1 MVESAFAAKA
11 IAPKDTHCYNMKP
24 TVKNIFQNAR
34 NMGQKILSEYESKQ
48 LLACYGIP
56 VSAEILAPN
65 AGKAIEAAEAIGF
78 PLAMKACSA
87 QLLHKTESDAISL
100 NITSLP
106 EVQNTF
112 ERLMRIAPAP
122 DGVLVQAMVPG
133 KRELVV
139 GLNRDPQFGPCV
151 MLGLGGIFTE
161 VLADTA
167 FRAVPFDRV
176 EALDMVAELHG
187 SKLFGAFRGEPPVD
201 LEKVADILL
210 AVGEIAWSHPGIT
223 EIDINPL
230 IVNPDGLCVAVDALV
245 VLDGNI

>member
-1 MVESAFAAKA
+1 MKTPAKKIIQSALGK
-11 IAPKDTHCYNMKP
+11 
-24 TVKNIFQNAR
+24 
-34 NMGQKILSEYESKQ
+34 GQKTLSEHDSKQ
-48 LLACYGIP
+48 LLASYDIP
-56 VSAEILAPN
+56 VSAEILAPT
-65 AGKAIEAAEAIGF
+65 AGKALEAAEAIGF

-87 QLLHKTESDAISL
+87 QLLHKTESEAVVL

-112 ERLMRIAPAP
+112 EKLVRIEPAL
-122 DGVLVQAMVPG
+122 DGILVQAMVPG

-161 VLADTA
+161 VLEDTA

-176 EALDMVAELHG
+176 EALDMAAELRG
-187 SKLFGAFRGEPPVD
+187 SRLLGAFRGEPPVD

-210 AVGEIAWSHPGIT
+210 AVGEIALSHPEVA

-245 VLDGNI
+245 VLGSG

>member
-1 MVESAFAAKA
+1 LPLDRRYKGHAL
-11 IAPKDTHCYNMKP
+11 INMK
-24 TVKNIFQNAR
+24 TTAKKIIQSAL
-34 NMGQKILSEYESKQ
+34 GKDQKALSEHESKQ
-48 LLACYGIP
+48 LQASYDIP
-56 VSAEILAPN
+56 VSAEILAPT
-65 AGKAIEAAEAIGF
+65 AGRALEAAESIGF

-87 QLLHKTESDAISL
+87 QLLHKTESDAVAL
-100 NITSLP
+100 NITSLT

-112 ERLMRIAPAP
+112 ERLVSIAPAS

-161 VLADTA
+161 VIDDTA

-176 EALDMVAELHG
+176 EALDMAAELRG

-210 AVGEIAWSHPGIT
+210 AVGEIALSHPEIT

-230 IVNPDGLCVAVDALV
+230 IVDPDGLCVAVDALV
-245 VLDGNI
+245 VIDTG

>member
-1 MVESAFAAKA
+1 MKTPAKKIIQSALGK
-11 IAPKDTHCYNMKP
+11 
-24 TVKNIFQNAR
+24 
-34 NMGQKILSEYESKQ
+34 GQKTLSEHDSKQ
-48 LLACYGIP
+48 LLASYDIP
-56 VSAEILAPN
+56 VSAEILAPT
-65 AGKAIEAAEAIGF
+65 AGKALEAAEAIGF

-87 QLLHKTESDAISL
+87 QLLHKTESEAVAL

-112 ERLMRIAPAP
+112 EKLVRIEPAL
-122 DGVLVQAMVPG
+122 DGILVQAMVPG

-161 VLADTA
+161 VLEDTA

-176 EALDMVAELHG
+176 EALDMAAELRG
-187 SKLFGAFRGEPPVD
+187 SRLLGAFRGEPPVD

-210 AVGEIAWSHPGIT
+210 AVGEIALSHPEVA

-245 VLDGNI
+245 VLGSG

>member
-1 MVESAFAAKA
+1 MKTAAEKIIQSALDRRQKA
-11 IAPKDTHCYNMKP
+11 
-24 TVKNIFQNAR
+24 
-34 NMGQKILSEYESKQ
+34 LSEHESKQ
-48 LLACYGIP
+48 LLASYDIP
-56 VSAEILAPN
+56 VSAEILAST
-65 AGKAIEAAEAIGF
+65 AVKAIEAAEAIGF

-87 QLLHKTESDAISL
+87 QLLHKTESDAVAL

-106 EVQNTF
+106 EVQDTF
-112 ERLMRIAPAP
+112 GKLARIEPAP
-122 DGVLVQAMVPG
+122 DGILVQAMVPG

-139 GLNRDPQFGPCV
+139 GLNRDLQFGPCV

-161 VLADTA
+161 VLEDTA

-176 EALDMVAELHG
+176 EALDMAAELRG
-187 SKLFGAFRGEPPVD
+187 SKLLGAFRGEPPID

-210 AVGEIAWSHPGIT
+210 AVGDIALSHPEVS

-245 VLDGNI
+245 VLGSG

>member
-1 MVESAFAAKA
+1 MKTTAKKIIQSALGK
-11 IAPKDTHCYNMKP
+11 
-24 TVKNIFQNAR
+24 
-34 NMGQKILSEYESKQ
+34 GQKALSEHESKQ
-48 LLACYGIP
+48 LLACYDIP

-65 AGKAIEAAEAIGF
+65 APKALEAAEAIGF

-87 QLLHKTESDAISL
+87 QLLHKTESDAVAL

-112 ERLMRIAPAP
+112 ERLMRIEPAP

-176 EALDMVAELHG
+176 EALDMVAELR
-187 SKLFGAFRGEPPVD
+187 SLKLFGAFRGEPPVD

-210 AVGEIAWSHPGIT
+210 AVGKIALSHPEIT

-230 IVNPDGLCVAVDALV
+230 IVDPDGLCVAVDALV
-245 VLDGNI
+245 VLNAGAELETCQVIPLSVQSTPSI

>member
-1 MVESAFAAKA
+1 MKTPAKKIIKSALGK
-11 IAPKDTHCYNMKP
+11 
-24 TVKNIFQNAR
+24 
-34 NMGQKILSEYESKQ
+34 GQKTLSEHESKQ
-48 LLACYGIP
+48 LLASYDIP
-56 VSAEILAPN
+56 VSPEILAPT
-65 AGKAIEAAEAIGF
+65 AGKAQEAAEAIGF

-87 QLLHKTESDAISL
+87 QLLHKTESDAVAL

-112 ERLMRIAPAP
+112 EKLASIEPTP
-122 DGVLVQAMVPG
+122 DGILVQAMVTG

-161 VLADTA
+161 VLEDTA

-176 EALDMVAELHG
+176 EALDMAAELRG
-187 SKLFGAFRGEPPVD
+187 SKLLGAFRGEPPVD
-201 LEKVADILL
+201 LEIVADILL
-210 AVGEIAWSHPGIT
+210 AVGKIALSHPEIT

-230 IVNPDGLCVAVDALV
+230 IVDPDGRCVAVDALV
-245 VLDGNI
+245 VLGSG

>member
-1 MVESAFAAKA
+1 MKTPAKKIIQSALGK
-11 IAPKDTHCYNMKP
+11 
-24 TVKNIFQNAR
+24 
-34 NMGQKILSEYESKQ
+34 GQKALSEHESKQ
-48 LLACYGIP
+48 LLASYDIP
-56 VSAEILAPN
+56 VSPEILAPT
-65 AGKAIEAAEAIGF
+65 ADRAREAAESIGF

-87 QLLHKTESDAISL
+87 QLLHKTESDAVAL
-100 NITSLP
+100 NITSLT

-112 ERLMRIAPAP
+112 ERLASIAPAP

-161 VLADTA
+161 VLEDTA

-176 EALDMVAELHG
+176 EALDMAAELRG
-187 SKLFGAFRGEPPVD
+187 SKLFGAFRSEPPVD

-210 AVGEIAWSHPGIT
+210 AVGEIALSHPEVT
-223 EIDINPL
+223 EVDINPL

-245 VLDGNI
+245 VMSSGV

>member
-1 MVESAFAAKA
+1 MQTTAKKIIQSALDK
-11 IAPKDTHCYNMKP
+11 
-24 TVKNIFQNAR
+24 
-34 NMGQKILSEYESKQ
+34 GQKTLSEHESKQ
-48 LLACYGIP
+48 LLASYDIP
-56 VSAEILAPN
+56 ISAEILAPTV
-65 AGKAIEAAEAIGF
+65 GKALEAAEAIGF

-87 QLLHKTESDAISL
+87 QLLHKTESDAVAL

-112 ERLMRIAPAP
+112 EKLVRIEPAP
-122 DGVLVQAMVPG
+122 DGILVQAMVPG

-161 VLADTA
+161 VLEDTA

-176 EALDMVAELHG
+176 EALDMAAELRG
-187 SKLFGAFRGEPPVD
+187 SKLLGAFRGEPPVD

-210 AVGEIAWSHPGIT
+210 AVGEIALSHPEIA

-230 IVNPDGLCVAVDALV
+230 IVDPGGLCVAVDALV
-245 VLDGNI
+245 ILDKDA